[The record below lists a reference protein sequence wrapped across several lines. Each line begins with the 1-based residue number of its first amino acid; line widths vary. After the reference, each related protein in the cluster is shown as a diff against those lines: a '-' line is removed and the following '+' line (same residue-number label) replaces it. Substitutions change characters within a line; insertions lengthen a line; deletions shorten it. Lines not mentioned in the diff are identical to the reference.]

1 MANDGHDNL
10 IPLNKL
16 PKEKQREIQRMGGK
30 ARVKQ
35 RRDNRTFRET
45 FAQLLA
51 MPDKG
56 KDGEPLISPITGK
69 PMSIRENI
77 VIQALLGARKGNLK
91 ALNTILKV
99 LGELVEKVESD
110 MTVRTD
116 KYDHMSDEELR
127 AEAKRLLD
135 SMSNP

>member
-10 IPLNKL
+10 IPFSKRS
-16 PKEKQREIQRMGGK
+16 KEEARECGRKGGK
-30 ARVKQ
+30 ASGRL

-116 KYDHMSDEELR
+116 KYDHMSEEELR